1 MKTNDIKNKKVILY
15 STRSIILLNS
25 KCNGVIKEEKLRRA
39 IVMFTNRDEDFETI
53 KSMIDWHVE
62 NETRQYFESL
72 RIKNY
77 FMKQNQNKV
86 LRRR

>member
-1 MKTNDIKNKKVILY
+1 
-15 STRSIILLNS
+15 
-25 KCNGVIKEEKLRRA
+25 
-39 IVMFTNRDEDFETI
+39 MFTNRDEDFETI

-72 RIKNY
+72 RIKKY